1 LLDPWIDDLLAQCQ
15 TRVMRDMLAQ
25 LKTRPTFEEQWP
37 DTYADGI
44 RQGKTRVLRL
54 ESMRTA
60 STDMATILGQR
71 PEIRQWWDQIE
82 TD

>member
-1 LLDPWIDDLLAQCQ
+1 
-15 TRVMRDMLAQ
+15 
-25 LKTRPTFEEQWP
+25 LK
-37 DTYADGI
+37 
-44 RQGKTRVLRL
+44 QGKNRMLRL

-60 STDMATILGQR
+60 PTDMATILGQR